1 MSLEQELEGNFKYV
15 RLEQTLEG
23 NIKACILQVMEVPSG
38 RWSPTSA
45 QDQLGGEEE
54 EEELLEQVV
63 GEGVVEVNE
72 DRQGLGI
79 MGLVRKAL
87 VVIFVLMILYIILV
101 PAPQSV

>member
-1 MSLEQELEGNFKYV
+1 
-15 RLEQTLEG
+15 
-23 NIKACILQVMEVPSG
+23 MEVHSG
-38 RWSPTSA
+38 RWSPSSA
-45 QDQLGGEEE
+45 QDQLEGEEE
-54 EEELLEQVV
+54 EEEEQVV